1 MALADLMEL
10 SKSKNT
16 KKTGLSEERIRAQI
30 PIIRDYVAYW
40 REYPDKFVDF
50 LCGSNPENFHLF
62 FYQRVFLRAVMRHR
76 YAYATFPRAY
86 SKSFLSVLILMLRCV
101 LYPGAHLFV
110 TTGGKE
116 QAAGIAREKAE
127 EICKLIPGMKNE
139 IDWSRGATKASKNMV
154 EYIFK
159 NGSKLDII
167 AAQQSSRGKRATGGL
182 MEECILIDQTLL
194 NEVIIPTM
202 NVDRRLADGSR
213 QEDEPVNKSQIYVTT
228 AGWKNSF
235 AYEKLIQILI
245 QQITEPGSAIVLGGT
260 WRVPVM
266 EKLLRKSFIEE
277 LKLDGTYN
285 DSSFAREYESEWSG
299 DAENAFFSAEKFD
312 KHRVL
317 LQPEYEYSGRSTKS
331 AFYVLGIDVGRKGC
345 TSEVCVFKVTPQ
357 AQGSSLKTLV
367 NLYTWDEEHFEAQA
381 INIKKLFY
389 KYKARQV
396 VIDANGLGIGLV
408 DFMVKDQIDPE
419 TGELLPNFGVSN
431 DEENFYKQFRTA
443 DTEIDAMYLIKANAP
458 INTEAHSYVQTQ
470 LSSGKIKFLIDENQ
484 AKVKLMSTKMG
495 QQMDNDKRA
504 DYLKPFTL
512 TTILR
517 EQMLNLVEEN
527 EGVNIILKQSS
538 RSIKKDKFSAFDYG
552 LYYIKQE
559 EDKKK
564 RRKKRNIADMMF
576 YTNG

>member
-1 MALADLMEL
+1 MALADLMAL
-10 SKSKNT
+10 SSKMT
-16 KKTGLSEERIRAQI
+16 KKTGISEERIKAQI
-30 PIIRDYVAYW
+30 PIIRQYVAFW
-40 REYPDKFVDF
+40 REYPDIFVEF
-50 LCGSNPENFHLF
+50 LCGNNPENFHLF

-101 LYPGAHLFV
+101 LFPGAHLFV

-127 EICKLIPGMKNE
+127 ELCKLIPGLRNE
-139 IDWSRGATKASKNMV
+139 IDWSRGASKASKNMV

-159 NGSKLDII
+159 NGSKLDIM

-182 MEECILIDQTLL
+182 VEECILVDQTIL

-202 NVDRRLADGSR
+202 NVDRRLSDGSR
-213 QEDEPVNKSQIYVTT
+213 HEEEVINKSQIFVTT
-228 AGWKNSF
+228 AGWKNSY
-235 AYEKLIQILI
+235 AYEKLIQTLI
-245 QQITEPGSAIVLGGT
+245 QQIIDPDQAVVLGGT

-317 LQPEYEYSGRSTKS
+317 LQPEYEFSGRSNKS
-331 AFYVLGIDVGRKGC
+331 AYYVLGVDVGRKGC
-345 TSEVCVFKVTPQ
+345 TTEVCVFKVTPQ
-357 AQGSSLKTLV
+357 AQGTSLKTLV
-367 NLYTWDEEHFEAQA
+367 NIYSWDEEHFESQA
-381 INIKKLFY
+381 INIKRLFY
-389 KYKARQV
+389 KYKARKIA
-396 VIDANGLGIGLV
+396 IDANGLGIGLI
-408 DFMVKDQIDPE
+408 DYMVKSQIDPE
-419 TGELLPNFGVSN
+419 SGELLPDFGVEN
-431 DEENFYKQFRTA
+431 DEDNFYKKFKTP
-443 DTEIDAMYLIKANAP
+443 DTETDAMYLIKANAP
-458 INTEAHSYVQTQ
+458 INTEAHTYVQTQ

-484 AKVKLMSTKMG
+484 AKTKLMGTKMG
-495 QQMDNDKRA
+495 QNMDSSKRA
-504 DYLKPFTL
+504 EYLKPFTL

-538 RSIKKDKFSAFDYG
+538 KNIKKDKFSAFEYG

-564 RRKKRNIADMMF
+564 RKKKRNIAEMMF
-576 YTNG
+576 FTS